1 MIYLFY
7 KVEDFLQTIEL
18 SFAKNILSINY
29 ANVEK
34 IYRLFMKY
42 IFNDI
47 FYLIINLKFKLN
59 INYLII

>member
-29 ANVEK
+29 ANFEK

-47 FYLIINLKFKLN
+47 FYLMTNLKFK
-59 INYLII
+59 